1 MQTHKQTHTHTL
13 PPPARGLL
21 VKLKGV
27 STYPHTPLLSLSSSL
42 ILIKRLVSEAPSGV
56 AGGDCGCRAGKRD
69 GDERSSPAERLRAYL
84 ENTHAFSE
92 NRGRSAHTRSHC
104 TVCLKQRDEGTRRMS
119 CLMNQNSLNQNTHT
133 QQSSVCLPLYLCWLS
148 FISSSTVVAVGG
160 SNKDGRVEE
169 EKVE

>member
-1 MQTHKQTHTHTL
+1 MHIKTCRHTNTHTL

-84 ENTHAFSE
+84 ENTRAFFFFGE
-92 NRGRSAHTRSHC
+92 QRQRHTYALALYSAFET
-104 TVCLKQRDEGTRRMS
+104 EG
-119 CLMNQNSLNQNTHT
+119 
-133 QQSSVCLPLYLCWLS
+133 
-148 FISSSTVVAVGG
+148 
-160 SNKDGRVEE
+160 
-169 EKVE
+169 